1 MLKDIMIFE
10 NYQNGVLKLDT
21 IICVTIF
28 YTSDAEKQLKFLQH
42 V

>member
-21 IICVTIF
+21 LFVLQFF

>member
-1 MLKDIMIFE
+1 MIKDITIIE

-28 YTSDAEKQLKFLQH
+28 LYL
-42 V
+42 